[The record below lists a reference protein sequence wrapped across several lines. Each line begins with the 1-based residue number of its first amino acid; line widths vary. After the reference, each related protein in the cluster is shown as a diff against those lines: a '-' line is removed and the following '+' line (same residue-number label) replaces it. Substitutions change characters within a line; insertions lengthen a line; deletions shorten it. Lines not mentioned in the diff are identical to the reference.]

1 MSNRALDLNRRA
13 RYHLFMASSR
23 TRLVAAFL
31 SLAWAAG
38 PPAALADTIFL
49 KNGRKIEARVTRED
63 STEVVCERE
72 GGEITLPRSLVDHIE
87 KGPLP
92 SPQAPE
98 ANQPSTG
105 NQRLPLPLPAPTGSR
120 PAHSMDSPV
129 VHGGRV
135 DDALLRRLDDE
146 FIRNSSEANRER
158 LKQGYLAAANLKS
171 LQGDPEAAIADY
183 RHALKLVPNDLFL
196 TLALGNLLVTQQH
209 FLEAVSLL
217 LPASDHFSQS
227 AELHILLGA
236 AFYGQENLDQAV
248 AEWKKAQAVQDS
260 PRLRNA
266 LARAEKEQAGT
277 SSYQELRSPHFLL
290 RYDGTVAEGISGEV
304 LKTLE
309 AVFYDLERDLDFYPT
324 ETIVVLLYPNQAFQD
339 ITRAPNWMGALYDG
353 KIRVPVS
360 GLTTMTPELASVLK
374 HELTHSF
381 VRLITQGTCPT
392 WFNEG
397 LAQLEQGA
405 TTASVGAPLARA
417 LASGQIPP
425 LSRLESSFANIPP
438 EQVTLA
444 YAESLAAVE
453 YLRDTQGLG
462 ELRRLLRALAGNPNF
477 EDLLGQELRSNYSE
491 FQHDVAQY
499 VEKRYGS

>member
-1 MSNRALDLNRRA
+1 MGNSRA
-13 RYHLFMASSR
+13 
-23 TRLVAAFL
+23 RLVAAFL
-31 SLAWAAG
+31 SLAWAAA

-49 KNGRKIEARVTRED
+49 KNGRKIEARVTRENE
-63 STEVVCERE
+63 TEVVFERE

-92 SPQAPE
+92 SPQVPA
-98 ANQPSTG
+98 ADQPSTR
-105 NQRLPLPLPAPTGSR
+105 NQPHALPLPALPAFR
-120 PAHSMDSPV
+120 PAQSIDSPV
-129 VHGGRV
+129 VQGGRV
-135 DDALLRRLDDE
+135 DEALLRHLDDE
-146 FIRNSSEANRER
+146 FIRNSSEINRER
-158 LKQGYLAAANLKS
+158 LKQGYLAAASLKS
-171 LQGDPEAAIADY
+171 LQGTPEAAITDY
-183 RHALKLVPNDLFL
+183 RHALKLIPNDLFL
-196 TLALGNLLVTQQH
+196 TLSLGNLLVTQQH
-209 FLEAVSLL
+209 FLEGVSLL
-217 LPASDHFSQS
+217 LPASDHFPQS

-248 AEWKKAQAVQDS
+248 AEWKKAQALQDS

-290 RYDGTVAEGISGEV
+290 RYDGTIAEGISGEV

-324 ETIVVLLYPNQAFQD
+324 ETIVVLLYPSQAFRD

-353 KIRVPVS
+353 KIRLPVS

-381 VRLITQGTCPT
+381 VRLITQGACPT

-397 LAQLEQGA
+397 LAQMEQGA

-438 EQVTLA
+438 DQITLV

-462 ELRRLLRALAGNPNF
+462 ELRRLLRVLAGNPNF
-477 EDLLGQELRSNYSE
+477 DELLNQELRSSYSE
-491 FQHDVAQY
+491 FQKDVTDY
-499 VEKRYGS
+499 VAKRYAN